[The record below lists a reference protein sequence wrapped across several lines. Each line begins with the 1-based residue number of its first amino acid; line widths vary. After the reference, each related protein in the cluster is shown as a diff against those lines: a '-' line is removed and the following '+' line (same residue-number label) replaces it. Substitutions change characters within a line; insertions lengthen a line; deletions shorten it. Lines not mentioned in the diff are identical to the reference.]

1 MPQSEVTSQL
11 ASSVVG
17 PVEENVP
24 PLSAERE
31 LDVSVERE
39 LDSFIGPVFLSPSID
54 GELDSSIGSVEE
66 DFPPVSG
73 EATTELS
80 SCHLRLATKRKEMAT
95 IDHSE
100 DCPPKK
106 RISTI
111 PNSNSIA
118 PRRRNPRKRKLP
130 KVKNPP
136 PKWNEEGKEE

>member
-73 EATTELS
+73 EPLS
-80 SCHLRLATKRKEMAT
+80 FRHVISAWQQKERKWQ
-95 IDHSE
+95 
-100 DCPPKK
+100 P
-106 RISTI
+106 
-111 PNSNSIA
+111 
-118 PRRRNPRKRKLP
+118 
-130 KVKNPP
+130 
-136 PKWNEEGKEE
+136 